1 MKPKYYKCT
10 VCKRRSKEHTI
21 CFKKVVGDVSYI
33 TANNPYDGVDRWSVG
48 DDVGCNDTQW
58 QNTTEAFVLLD
69 ML

>member
-10 VCKRRSKEHTI
+10 VCKRRSKENTI
-21 CFKKVVGDVSYI
+21 CFKKVIGDVSYI
-33 TANNPYDGVDRWSVG
+33 T
-48 DDVGCNDTQW
+48 DDVGCNDAQW